1 MNSLLLNTNAVVYW
15 MNPASEFHDD
25 VDRLIGLA
33 LERRIALYLLTSQ
46 LNDVYYVLRR
56 HYRSEPAARRA
67 IDAAS
72 RLFDLQPLTEEIVAA
87 SIASEE
93 PDYEDGLVRAAAE
106 ALSVDA
112 IVSYDRA
119 AFRTSTVP
127 RLEAGDALRLL
138 EDSPS

>member
-93 PDYEDGLVRAAAE
+93 PDYEDGLVCAAAE

-119 AFRTSTVP
+119 AFRTSIVP

>member
-1 MNSLLLNTNAVVYW
+1 MNSLFLDTNAVVYW

-112 IVSYDRA
+112 IVSYDRT

-127 RLEAGDALRLL
+127 RLEAKDAQRLL
-138 EDSPS
+138 EESPS